1 MSDSEVKQG
10 DRTDSAADQ
19 LSNMYDLLGLSLRMF
34 DGRSR
39 EAIIQL
45 ATMFIASL
53 RGCEFT
59 ASFEAENTEPAA
71 NDHIVDLPRQR
82 DNQWR
87 WALGDLGSSTG
98 RLVITS
104 SRPPLDAEMLQLK
117 ALMQLTAAALAN
129 VEHSQRES
137 MHAMEIHR
145 LTEEKTTVEITLA
158 AEVRRQRAAHEVL
171 VKASKSRDGE
181 AGIARTLHELTGLA
195 VAVEDRFG
203 NLRAWA
209 GPGRPD
215 PYPKADPRRRGDILR
230 QAAQRGGVIRDR
242 YRLFVLVQPRSD
254 VVGVLALIDPHRTAG
269 DLEVFALE
277 HSAMALALE
286 LTHRKNLADVEL
298 RLRRDLVDDLVTGT
312 DNASAYL
319 RSEAVGHDLHGAH
332 HVIAARWSSGSEDDL
347 TTALARAV
355 SHLELS
361 ALMAWRTGMV
371 IALLRGHPPGVALHR
386 VISQQMGTGAGAIG
400 VGGRCDEPSQ
410 FARSFGEARRALD
423 IRLKS
428 RAPNGVTNFDELGVL
443 RILHRENESEIHT
456 FVHEWLGE
464 LLDYDLRRNTDLVQT
479 LSHYLDC
486 GGNYDETA
494 SALLIHRS
502 TLRYRLQR
510 IRDIT
515 ELDLSNVD
523 TRLNLHVATRAWQV
537 LGASAP
543 LGG

>member
-1 MSDSEVKQG
+1 MSDSDVELG
-10 DRTDSAADQ
+10 ERTDRAAEQ
-19 LSNMYDLLGLSLRMF
+19 LSNMYELLDMSLTMF
-34 DGRSR
+34 DGRS
-39 EAIIQL
+39 EEEIIQL
-45 ATMFIASL
+45 ATKFIGSL

-59 ASFEAENTEPAA
+59 ASFEENNSGQT
-71 NDHIVDLPRQR
+71 DGHIGGPPRR
-82 DNQWR
+82 RGDQWH
-87 WALGDLGSSTG
+87 WALGGMGSSTG
-98 RLVITS
+98 QLVITS
-104 SRPPLDAEMLQLK
+104 SRPPLDTEMLQLR
-117 ALMQLTAAALAN
+117 ALMRLTTAALAN
-129 VEHSQRES
+129 VESSQRENR
-137 MHAMEIHR
+137 HATEIHR
-145 LTEEKTTVEITLA
+145 LTQEKTTVEITLA
-158 AEVRRQRAAHEVL
+158 AEVLRQRAVHEIL
-171 VKASKSRDGE
+171 VEASRSRDGE

-195 VAVEDRFG
+195 VAIEDRFG

-209 GPGRPD
+209 GPDRPD
-215 PYPKADPRRRGDILR
+215 PYPKADPRRRSDILR

-242 YRLFVLVQPRSD
+242 HRLSMVVQPRSD
-254 VVGVLALIDPHRTAG
+254 VVGVLALIDPHHTAG
-269 DLEVFALE
+269 DLELFALE
-277 HSAMALALE
+277 HSAMTLALE
-286 LTHRKNLADVEL
+286 LTHRKNLAEAEL
-298 RLRRDLVDDLVTGT
+298 RLRRDLVEDLLTGT

-332 HVIAARWSSGSEDDL
+332 YVIAVRWRSGSEEDL
-347 TTALARAV
+347 TTALTRAM

-361 ALMAWRTGMV
+361 ALVAWRTGMV

-386 VISQQMGTGAGAIG
+386 VIGQQMGTRDGAIG
-400 VGGRCDEPSQ
+400 VGGRCDDPSQ

-428 RAPNGVTNFDELGVL
+428 RTTNGVTNFDELGVL
-443 RILHRENESEIHT
+443 RILHKENESEIRT

-464 LLDYDLRRNTDLVQT
+464 LLDYDKRRNTDLVQT

-523 TRLNLHVATRAWQV
+523 TRLNLHLATRAWQV
-537 LGASAP
+537 LYAAVP
-543 LGG
+543 